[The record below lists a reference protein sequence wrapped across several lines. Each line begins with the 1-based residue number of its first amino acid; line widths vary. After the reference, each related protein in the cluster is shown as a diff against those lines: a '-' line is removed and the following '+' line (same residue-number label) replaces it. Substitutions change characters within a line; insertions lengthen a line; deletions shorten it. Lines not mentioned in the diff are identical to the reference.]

1 MRSSDLRNWVCGCA
15 LAALHAM
22 ALAQAASWKP
32 EFIAPQ
38 TGVAAQTAPLRI
50 RVTGIP
56 QDVPAHLAVELDDID
71 VTSLAALDG
80 SDIVITPAQPIAFG
94 AHTLRL
100 VEYTPDGG
108 IAERGAWSFEIRE
121 SAAFRQAQLQVNAT
135 ANATQRVAE
144 HNANTTMAR
153 LQGNGSAQL
162 QGAVANEDW
171 QAQGAASI
179 LANSQSNQLPRH
191 EGNIDIGQY
200 LLQAQRGAVSG
211 RIGDQAAIAPD
222 SLVMQGFA
230 RRGVSADVVSDGV
243 ARLTG
248 FSVHTTPLAGSDN
261 MTGVG
266 DANNRVDGAVATLN
280 PVTGRPELL
289 ALSGTYVDGEGT
301 SVNGAGVAGTTQAFG
316 GHAGS
321 VVADSQLFDK
331 LLRLRGEYADSS
343 YDFDGVG
350 TGLEAQSGHAY
361 SALANYTPWHSMM
374 VAGQP
379 LVWNVGGE
387 KRVLSTFFRSPA
399 NPAAIA
405 DRNMGQAFTALNWYG
420 LSAQASAG
428 REHDNVDKL
437 PLLPT
442 TETTQQAYALSYVP
456 VLAAPPPGGQLPT
469 HWFGQPSLNASYTD
483 LKKDLT
489 DNPGALPLAIGPL
502 HKTTNLLLGAQFQYQ
517 AWSWGLGHNRIDDRD
532 FAGFVPDTVTTSD
545 RVQIAYLIAKL
556 NLGASLQHDQT
567 DNTMS
572 GTLGQAVVGGITLGY
587 PFTNRVTSSLAY
599 TVRHAWADQPALDQ
613 ITSDTTAALNWVVV
627 PAKELHPGLS
637 LGVDGSYHDCRDK
650 LAGTASATFG
660 ACLTS
665 YQAFLRL
672 GISWMPTL

>member
-1 MRSSDLRNWVCGCA
+1 MRGGDLRNWACGCA
-15 LAALHAM
+15 LAAAHAM
-22 ALAQAASWKP
+22 ALAQTASWKP

-38 TGVAAQTAPLRI
+38 AGVAAQRAPLRI

-56 QDVPAHLAVELDDID
+56 QDVPARLAVELDDID

-80 SDIVITPAQPIAFG
+80 SDIVVAPAQPIAFG
-94 AHTLRL
+94 PHTLRL

-108 IAERGAWSFEIRE
+108 IAERGAWTFEIRE

-135 ANATQRVAE
+135 ANATQRVAD

-162 QGAVANEDW
+162 QGAVANADW
-171 QAQGAASI
+171 QAQGAASV

-191 EGNIDIGQY
+191 EGHIDIGQY

-222 SLVMQGFA
+222 SFVMQGFA

-261 MTGVG
+261 ITGLS
-266 DANNRVDGAVATLN
+266 DADNRVGGAVATLN
-280 PVTGRPELL
+280 PVTGRPEAL

-331 LLRLRGEYADSS
+331 LLRLRGEYAQSS
-343 YDFDGVG
+343 YDFDGAG
-350 TGLEAQSGHAY
+350 TGLDAQSGHAY
-361 SALANYTPWHSMM
+361 SALANYAPWHSIM

-399 NPAAIA
+399 NPTAIS
-405 DRNMGQAFTALNWYG
+405 DRNLGQAFTALNWYG
-420 LSAQASAG
+420 LNAQASAG

-442 TETTQQAYALSYVP
+442 TESTQQAYALSYVP
-456 VLAAPPPGGQLPT
+456 ILAAPPPGGQLPT
-469 HWFGQPSLNASYTD
+469 HWYGQPSLNASYTD

-517 AWSWGLGHNRIDDRD
+517 TWNWGLGHSRIDDSD

-545 RVQIAYLIAKL
+545 RVQIAFLIAKL
-556 NLGASLQHDQT
+556 NLGAGVQHDLI
-567 DNTMS
+567 DNDTADTRS
-572 GTLGQAVVGGITLGY
+572 QAVTGGVTLGY
-587 PFTNRVTSSLAY
+587 PFTDRVTSSLAY
-599 TVRHAWADQPALDQ
+599 TVRHAWAEQPASDT

-627 PAKELHPGLS
+627 PAKELRPGVS

-650 LAGTASATFG
+650 LGGATSTIN

-672 GISWMPTL
+672 GISWMPTF

>member
-1 MRSSDLRNWVCGCA
+1 MCGA
-15 LAALHAM
+15 AVAALHAI
-22 ALAQAASWKP
+22 AFAQTAAWKP
-32 EFIAPQ
+32 EFITPQ
-38 TGVAAQTAPLRI
+38 NGVAAQTAPLRI
-50 RVTGIP
+50 RVAGIP

-71 VTSLAALDG
+71 LTSLAALDG

-94 AHTLRL
+94 THTLRL

-108 IAERGAWSFEIRE
+108 IAERGAWAFEIRE
-121 SAAFRQAQLQVNAT
+121 SAAFQQAQLQVNAT
-135 ANATQRVAE
+135 ANATQRVAD

-162 QGAVANEDW
+162 QGAVANENW
-171 QAQGAASI
+171 QAQGTASI
-179 LANSQSNQLPRH
+179 LANSQSSQLPRR

-261 MTGVG
+261 MTGLS
-266 DANNRVDGAVATLN
+266 DADNRVDGAVATLN
-280 PVTGRPELL
+280 PVTGRPEVL
-289 ALSGTYVDGEGT
+289 ALSGTYVDGEGS

-331 LLRLRGEYADSS
+331 LLRLRGEYAQSS

-350 TGLEAQSGHAY
+350 TGLDARSGHAY
-361 SALANYTPWHSMM
+361 SALANYTPWHSVM
-374 VAGQP
+374 VLGQP
-379 LVWNVGGE
+379 LVWNIGGE

-399 NPAAIA
+399 NPTAVA
-405 DRNMGQAFTALNWYG
+405 DRNMGQGFTALNWYG
-420 LSAQASAG
+420 LNAQASAG

-442 TETTQQAYALSYVP
+442 TETTQQAYALSYTP

-469 HWFGQPSLNASYTD
+469 HWYGQPSFTASYMT

-502 HKTTNLLLGAQFQYQ
+502 HKTDNLLLGAQFQYQ
-517 AWSWGLGHNRIDDRD
+517 TWNWGLGHSRIDDQD

-545 RVQIAYLIAKL
+545 RAQIAFLIAKL
-556 NLGASLQHDQT
+556 NVGLSLQHDHIEDT
-567 DNTMS
+567 TNDLLS
-572 GTLGQAVVGGITLGY
+572 QAVSGGATLAY
-587 PFTNRVTSSLAY
+587 PFTDRITSSLAY
-599 TVRHAWADQPALDQ
+599 TVRHAWAELPASDQ

-627 PAKELHPGLS
+627 PAKELRPGLS

-650 LAGTASATFG
+650 LAGTTTTFS

-672 GISWMPTL
+672 GISWMPTF

>member
-1 MRSSDLRNWVCGCA
+1 MKHPGLGSWVCGA
-15 LAALHAM
+15 AIAALHAI
-22 ALAQAASWKP
+22 AFAQPASWKP
-32 EFIAPQ
+32 EFVAPQ
-38 TGVAAQTAPLRI
+38 TGAAAQTAPLRI
-50 RVTGIP
+50 RVAGIP

-80 SDIVITPAQPIAFG
+80 ADIVITPAQALAFG
-94 AHTLRL
+94 PHTLRL

-108 IAERGAWSFEIRE
+108 IAERGAWAFELRE

-135 ANATQRVAE
+135 ANATQRVAD
-144 HNANTTMAR
+144 HNANATMAR

-162 QGAVANEDW
+162 QGAVANEGW
-171 QAQGAASI
+171 QAQGTVSI
-179 LANSQSNQLPRH
+179 LANSQSSQLPRH

-222 SLVMQGFA
+222 SFVMQGFA

-261 MTGVG
+261 MTGLS
-266 DANNRVDGAVATLN
+266 DADNRVDGAVATLN
-280 PVTGRPELL
+280 PVTGRPEVL

-301 SVNGAGVAGTTQAFG
+301 SANGAGVAGTTQAFG
-316 GHAGS
+316 GQAGS

-331 LLRLRGEYADSS
+331 LLRLRGEYAHSS

-350 TGLEAQSGHAY
+350 TGLDAQSGHAY

-374 VAGQP
+374 VLGQP
-379 LVWNVGGE
+379 LVWNIGGE

-399 NPAAIA
+399 NPTTIS

-420 LSAQASAG
+420 LNAQASAG

-437 PLLPT
+437 PQLPT
-442 TETTQQAYALSYVP
+442 TESTQQAYALSYVP
-456 VLAAPPPGGQLPT
+456 ILAAPPPGGQLPT
-469 HWFGQPSLNASYTD
+469 HWFGQPSLTASYTS
-483 LKKDLT
+483 LKRDLT

-517 AWSWGLGHNRIDDRD
+517 TWNWGLGHSRIDDQD

-545 RVQIAYLIAKL
+545 RAQVAFLIAKL
-556 NLGASLQHDQT
+556 NVGASLQHDHIE
-567 DNTMS
+567 NTTN
-572 GTLGQAVVGGITLGY
+572 GTLSQAVIGGATLGY
-587 PFTNRVTSSLAY
+587 PFTDRVTSSLAY
-599 TVRHAWADQPALDQ
+599 TVRHAWADQPASNQ
-613 ITSDTTAALNWVVV
+613 ITSDTTVALNWVVV
-627 PAKELHPGLS
+627 PAKELRPGLS

-650 LAGTASATFG
+650 LGGATTAFG

-672 GISWMPTL
+672 GVSWMPTF